1 MQHVKGCLLSF
12 RNPPGQPQCVQRVA
26 IKIDWTKN
34 PVEDRHM
41 TPPFAF
47 YPQQQPCRTKD
58 LIERKPFCKVSSAS
72 NRRVG
77 VSTRF
82 GLSEMEMA
90 ATPDE
95 TSATEHSTARHITN
109 PGAWARRAFSH
120 RHRDDTSSRRK
131 GLRLG

>member
-58 LIERKPFCKVSSAS
+58 LIERKPFCKVCSAS
-72 NRRVG
+72 KEGRSFHAVQVERNGDGRN
-77 VSTRF
+77 
-82 GLSEMEMA
+82 L
-90 ATPDE
+90 DE
-95 TSATEHSTARHITN
+95 TGASEHSDSEAHHQPRR
-109 PGAWARRAFSH
+109 WARRAFSH
-120 RHRDDTSSRRK
+120 RPGRYFE
-131 GLRLG
+131 